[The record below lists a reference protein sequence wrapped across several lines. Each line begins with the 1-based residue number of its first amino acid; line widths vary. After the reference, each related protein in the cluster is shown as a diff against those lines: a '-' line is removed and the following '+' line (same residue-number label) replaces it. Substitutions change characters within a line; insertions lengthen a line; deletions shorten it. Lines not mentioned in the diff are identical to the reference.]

1 MRSQRAIKLAA
12 SGAALFLIVLVGCT
26 ENKLGNLVPDAL
38 PATEVS
44 PDMPATTITG
54 AVRYVALGD
63 STGVGVGAREG
74 GYVARIFKRIEAVR
88 GGSALTNFC
97 VSGATSADVV
107 NRQLERG
114 VAADPNLVTLGIG
127 INDIG
132 HGLEIEE
139 FAENYD
145 AILKRLKAGT
155 RATIVVSNLPD
166 ISSAPRIPPA
176 LRSEYQQRIIMF
188 NQKLEEIAR
197 RHGVVIFDVFGITHE
212 QLPQHPEYFSVDGF
226 HPSDQGYQLWA
237 DQMWPTV
244 ARVIGVDAVASHQPN
259 SQNKC

>member
-1 MRSQRAIKLAA
+1 MMRSQGAINLVA
-12 SGAALFLIVLVGCT
+12 SAAALFVIGLAACT
-26 ENKLGNLVPDAL
+26 GSKPANVVPQEQ
-38 PATEVS
+38 PAAKVS
-44 PDMPATTITG
+44 PVMPTTTITG

-63 STGVGVGAREG
+63 STGAGIGAREG
-74 GYVARIFKRIEAVR
+74 GYVARIFRKIEAVR
-88 GGSALTNFC
+88 DGSTLTNLC
-97 VSGATSADVV
+97 ISGATSADVL

-132 HGLEIEE
+132 HGLALEE

-145 AILKRLKAGT
+145 AILNRLKGGT

-166 ISSAPRIPPA
+166 ISSAPRIPPT

-188 NQKLEEIAR
+188 NRKLEEVAN

-212 QLPQHPEYFSVDGF
+212 QLAEHPEYFSADGF
-226 HPSDQGYQLWA
+226 HPSDAGYELWA
-237 DQMWPTV
+237 EQMWPTV
-244 ARVIGVDAVASHQPN
+244 ARVVGAVNLGTSR
-259 SQNKC
+259 